1 MTRPPEVKSLVGY
14 TIGKC
19 VLQRICGRGAM
30 GTVYQ
35 GMHTGLDI
43 DVAVKVLPPH
53 LSSNASLV
61 QRFLRE
67 AKLAAKLNHANTVRV
82 YDVGEES
89 GYYYLVM
96 EFVKGNDAL
105 DLIKT
110 HGPLDAATVSDIG
123 AGAAKALAHAHAEGV
138 VHRDIKPANL
148 MLPETGGVKVADF
161 GLARATASDSGLTMT
176 GAIMGTPDYMAP
188 EQAQGKQ
195 AGAAADAYSL
205 GGTLFHLFVGRPP
218 FSASTPMAV
227 ALQHVTSRITVPQ
240 ERLKTQADR
249 ALAQIIHELT
259 EKEPERR
266 LVDMNM
272 VAERLLGIARMSRNT
287 TQKLMSEGATL
298 FATAGFRIDT
308 KAIEKAKLDAI
319 SEMNAME
326 EAQGSQAPT
335 MPPSR
340 PLPPARPAT
349 KPPTQHNPVLDELRK
364 VGAEVR
370 SKASNV
376 VDSSPAG
383 VTQDLADLTPEMV
396 REAKARARRSS
407 GALPAL
413 PPGLGESPRGT
424 SSRQQP
430 VADKPS
436 ERPGSA
442 KRSSGHL
449 PPITDDLPASA
460 SRRNKVAAGS
470 NVDDHGWEEYSAK
483 SFPTFDKQGIASGTA
498 TRPPEAVPAP
508 WDNKPNPSAAGA
520 TRVFDA
526 PSQRY
531 TPKRRSSSSGVGILI
546 VLLLLGGAGVGV
558 WYKFFRKGATGT
570 DGDKG
575 AIATVTPT
583 LKDFQVH
590 KDGTSVLAIAALRD
604 GNTLVTA
611 GLDGGLHLW
620 RAPYD
625 KPVNSSASG
634 AYQIKLLAAD
644 EAGGGSFAAVTSD
657 NRVLLVDKEKLT
669 TSDQRFKAASFTAL
683 LWPKFGVVVGD
694 AQGKLWRSTSQEG
707 KAVSRKGARI
717 TGLAARSDELYAT
730 TAAGEIVVCSLSS
743 LEEVRRYDT
752 PEGSAE
758 NVVSG
763 EKGVFVV
770 IKGQL
775 RPLLVNGLGQGQVGI
790 DGAWLTYSGDGALL
804 MAVVSGALAY
814 IDPAS
819 LKILASVPL
828 PSGTTVS
835 TVGAAPGGYGAAAGT
850 SRGRL
855 LLLTG
860 Q

>member
-110 HGPLDAATVSDIG
+110 HGPLDAATVADIG
-123 AGAAKALAHAHAEGV
+123 TGAAKALAHAHAEGV

-195 AGAAADAYSL
+195 AGATADAYSL

-240 ERLKTQADR
+240 ERLKSQADR

-259 EKEPERR
+259 EKEPEAR
-266 LVDMNM
+266 LVDMHI
-272 VAERLLGIARMSRNT
+272 VAERLSGIARMSRNT

-308 KAIEKAKLDAI
+308 RAIEKAKVDAI
-319 SEMNAME
+319 NEMHAMQE
-326 EAQGSQAPT
+326 TLDGGSQAPT

-340 PLPPARPAT
+340 PLPRPTT
-349 KPPTQHNPVLDELRK
+349 KPPTQANPMLDELRK

-370 SKASNV
+370 TKAAQV
-376 VDSSPAG
+376 TESSTTVG
-383 VTQDLADLTPEMV
+383 TQDLADLTPEMV

-407 GALPAL
+407 GAIPAL
-413 PPGLGESPRGT
+413 PPGLGETGRAPSG
-424 SSRQQP
+424 RQQP
-430 VADKPS
+430 VSEKPS
-436 ERPGSA
+436 ERPGSVR
-442 KRSSGHL
+442 RSSGSL
-449 PPITDDLPASA
+449 PPIGDELPSSA

-483 SFPTFDKQGIASGTA
+483 SFPTFDRPQGGA
-498 TRPPEAVPAP
+498 TKSADAVAAP
-508 WDNKPNPSAAGA
+508 WDNKPNPSASGA

-526 PSQRY
+526 PPQRY
-531 TPKRRSSSSGVGILI
+531 TPKKRSSSSGVGVLI
-546 VLLLLGGAGVGV
+546 VLLLLGGVGVGV
-558 WYKFFRKGATGT
+558 WYKFFRKAGEVT
-570 DGDKG
+570 DGGKG
-575 AIATVTPT
+575 TITSVSLTI
-583 LKDFQVH
+583 KDLQAH
-590 KDGTSVLAIAALRD
+590 KDGTSVLAVAALSD
-604 GNTLVTA
+604 GKSLLTS
-611 GLDGGLHLW
+611 GLDGSVHLW
-620 RAPYD
+620 RAPFE
-625 KPVNSSASG
+625 KPLQSSSSG
-634 AYQIKLLAAD
+634 SFQVRMIATDQ
-644 EAGGGSFAAVTSD
+644 EGGSNFAAVTSD
-657 NRVLLVDKEKLT
+657 QRVLLVDNEKLT
-669 TSDQRFKAASFTAL
+669 HSELFKADKLTTL
-683 LWPKFGVVVGD
+683 LWPRGGQVLAGD
-694 AQGKLWRSTSQEG
+694 SQGKLWRSTVPG
-707 KAVSRKGARI
+707 KLVSKRNARI
-717 TGLAARSDELYAT
+717 NALASRRDELYVAT
-730 TAAGEIVVCSLSS
+730 AGGEVLVLDVKT
-743 LEEVRRYDT
+743 LEETRSYNFA
-752 PEGSAE
+752 EGSVESIAATD
-758 NVVSG
+758 N
-763 EKGVFVV
+763 GVFVV
-770 IKGQL
+770 IAGML
-775 RPLLVNGLGQGQVGI
+775 RPLLLNGLGAEQLPVVGH
-790 DGAWLTYSGDGALL
+790 WLTFTSDGALL
-804 MAVVSGALAY
+804 VVIAGGAVTYV
-814 IDPAS
+814 DPLS
-819 LKILASVPL
+819 LKVVGSQPIPAGS
-828 PSGTTVS
+828 TVS
-835 TVGAAPGGYGAAAGT
+835 SLGPAPGKFGAAAGT
-850 SRGRL
+850 SRGHVFH
-855 LLLTG
+855 LTG

>member
-19 VLQRICGRGAM
+19 VLQRVCGRGAM

-53 LSSNASLV
+53 LASNASLV

-110 HGPLDAATVSDIG
+110 HGPLDAGTVADIG
-123 AGAAKALAHAHAEGV
+123 TGAAKALAHAHAEGV

-195 AGAAADAYSL
+195 AGATADAYSL
-205 GGTLFHLFVGRPP
+205 GGTLYHLFVGRPP

-240 ERLKTQADR
+240 ERIKSQADR

-259 EKEPERR
+259 EKEPEQR
-266 LVDMNM
+266 LVDMHM
-272 VAERLLGIARMSRNT
+272 VAERLVGIARMSRNT

-308 KAIEKAKLDAI
+308 RAIEKAKVDAI
-319 SEMNAME
+319 NEMHAMQE
-326 EAQGSQAPT
+326 TQDGSSQAPT

-340 PLPPARPAT
+340 PATRPAP
-349 KPPTQHNPVLDELRK
+349 KPPTQANPMLDELRK

-370 SKASNV
+370 SKA
-376 VDSSPAG
+376 
-383 VTQDLADLTPEMV
+383 TQFNETSGSGLTNDLADLTPEMV
-396 REAKARARRSS
+396 REAKAKARRSS

-413 PPGLGESPRGT
+413 PQNMGEGRAGSGRN
-424 SSRQQP
+424 QP

-442 KRSSGHL
+442 RRSSGHL
-449 PPITDDLPASA
+449 PPIGDDLPQSA

-470 NVDDHGWEEYSAK
+470 DLEDHGWEEYSAK
-483 SFPTFDKQGIASGTA
+483 SFPTFERKSISDGSAAKPSDAIA
-498 TRPPEAVPAP
+498 AP
-508 WDNKPNPSAAGA
+508 WDNKPGGSGGTHVYESPSV
-520 TRVFDA
+520 RHA
-526 PSQRY
+526 PR
-531 TPKRRSSSSGVGILI
+531 KRSSSSGVGVLI
-546 VLLLLGGAGVGV
+546 VLLILGGAGVGV
-558 WYKFFRKGATGT
+558 WYKFFRKTGSGT
-570 DGDKG
+570 DSGPS
-575 AIATVTPT
+575 TVTSVNLT
-583 LKDFQVH
+583 LKEFQAH
-590 KDGTSVLAIAALRD
+590 KDGTNVLAIAALRD
-604 GNTLVTA
+604 GKGLLTS
-611 GLDGGLHLW
+611 GLDGHMHLW
-620 RAPYD
+620 RAPFD
-625 KPVNSSASG
+625 KPVNSTSSG
-634 AYQIKLLAAD
+634 SYQVRLVSMD
-644 EAGGGSFAAVTSD
+644 QEGSGNFAAVTSD
-657 NRVLLVDKEKLT
+657 GRVQLIDNEKLT
-669 TSDQRFKAASFTAL
+669 ASDLFKADKLTAL
-683 LWPKFGVVVGD
+683 LWPKGGVVAGD
-694 AQGKLWRSTSQEG
+694 ATGKLWRSTVPG
-707 KAVSRKGARI
+707 KLVSKSNARI
-717 TGLAARSDELYAT
+717 TSMASRGAELYVA
-730 TAAGEIVVCSLSS
+730 TAAGELIVLDVKS
-743 LEEVRRYDT
+743 LEEARRYALSDG
-752 PEGSAE
+752 PADSIVA
-758 NVVSG
+758 ND
-763 EKGVFVV
+763 KGVFAIV
-770 IKGQL
+770 KGAL
-775 RPLLVNGLGQGQVGI
+775 RPVVQNGLGQEQLSV
-790 DGAWLTYSGDGALL
+790 DGAWLTFTGDGALL
-804 MAVVSGALAY
+804 VVVSSNAISYVDPGSFKIVGSQALANGV
-814 IDPAS
+814 
-819 LKILASVPL
+819 SVTALGP
-828 PSGTTVS
+828 
-835 TVGAAPGGYGAAAGT
+835 APGAYGAAAGT
-850 SRGRL
+850 SRGRVL
-855 LLLTG
+855 LFTS